1 MFSNLPNITHYEK
14 PLWEEDV
21 DVLVDD
27 EIDSGFTAQLIVF
40 NDDVNS
46 FEWVIEC
53 FMQVLGHSSEQAEQL
68 SLIIHYKGKATVK
81 SGSRSELIPYCE
93 ALLERGLSA
102 EVVSESSDD

>member
-1 MFSNLPNITHYEK
+1 MIRTTTIRNYEK

-21 DVLVDD
+21 DVLVEE
-27 EIDSGFTAQLIVF
+27 EIETGFSSQLIVF
-40 NDDVNS
+40 NDEVNS

-53 FMQVLGHSSEQAEQL
+53 FIHVLGHSTEQAEQL

-102 EVVSESSDD
+102 EVVTTEN